1 MWKTICA
8 RNIKNSSALAHL
20 PKPSF
25 GCQGAPS
32 FELKKADNLQLAT
45 IGCFFVP
52 RPTSHVPR
60 KGIILLLIAL
70 TFLCSAC
77 STPYHAYSQGIFQ
90 GKEALKKGDYAGA
103 KRDFEEA
110 YQNDKSP
117 EALMY
122 LAIIDYKTNNLDSAE
137 KLIREAEM
145 MGSGNYHYLRVLG
158 YKALILL
165 KKDRD
170 QGLEALDRYV
180 SFYALRDPLMSIN
193 DVQEMVRSGNI
204 DMQHLEGLIEE
215 QVSWFEND
223 VELYWSSGVGYYDG
237 RDVYGGPFRFR
248 GGGIYR

>member
-1 MWKTICA
+1 VENRIHPRHKDIV
-8 RNIKNSSALAHL
+8 RGS
-20 PKPSF
+20 
-25 GCQGAPS
+25 
-32 FELKKADNLQLAT
+32 ELKGINMLKPAT
-45 IGCFFVP
+45 RNNEFFSKRHVKSFFYFSFFTFHCF
-52 RPTSHVPR
+52 
-60 KGIILLLIAL
+60 ILFFMLN
-70 TFLCSAC
+70 AC

-165 KKDRD
+165 KKNKEL
-170 QGLEALDRYV
+170 GLEALDRYV
-180 SFYALRDPLMSIN
+180 SFYALSDPLMSIN
-193 DVQEMVRSGNI
+193 DVKEMVRSGNV
-204 DMQHLEGLIEE
+204 DMPRLENLIEE

-223 VELYWSSGVGYYDG
+223 VELYWSTGVGYYDG
-237 RDVYGGPFRFR
+237 RNVIGGPSRFQGGFIFR
-248 GGGIYR
+248 

>member
-1 MWKTICA
+1 M
-8 RNIKNSSALAHL
+8 L
-20 PKPSF
+20 
-25 GCQGAPS
+25 
-32 FELKKADNLQLAT
+32 
-45 IGCFFVP
+45 
-52 RPTSHVPR
+52 
-60 KGIILLLIAL
+60 
-70 TFLCSAC
+70 SAC

-165 KKDRD
+165 KKNKEL
-170 QGLEALDRYV
+170 GLEALDRYV
-180 SFYALRDPLMSIN
+180 SFYALSDPLMSIN
-193 DVQEMVRSGNI
+193 DVKEMVRSGNV
-204 DMQHLEGLIEE
+204 DMPRLENLIEE

-223 VELYWSSGVGYYDG
+223 VELYWSTGVGYYDG
-237 RDVYGGPFRFR
+237 RNVIGGPSRFQGGFIFR
-248 GGGIYR
+248 